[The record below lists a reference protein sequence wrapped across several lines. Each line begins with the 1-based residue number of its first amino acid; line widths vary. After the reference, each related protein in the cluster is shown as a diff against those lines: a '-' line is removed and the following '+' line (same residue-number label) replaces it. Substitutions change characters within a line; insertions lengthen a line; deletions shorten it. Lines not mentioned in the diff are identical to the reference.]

1 MRHLTG
7 RDKILYDSATPAV
20 RFLPLHFGWAAV
32 PQEPRCLVIL
42 VGGAFFGT
50 FPTFFYRALLQ
61 RLHDR
66 GCAVVALPFR
76 FSFRHWDIALSLADY
91 QSELRDEIA
100 ALIPLPATGL
110 PTVWIGHSLGCKYIA
125 LIELLSDAEQP
136 RFDAAMEHCLRPTER
151 LALERRLPDL
161 DLARLSLIDQP
172 SILLDPVISDLD
184 NAVPIPPLRRL
195 LERWLRVWPSRSES
209 FCLVERSRLF
219 QLTSILSFGSAMSR
233 ATVKVLEALPRQ
245 PWLERIN
252 LLGKRHLAVLGL
264 RQIDADILSGVE
276 TLLDHSLPRAVAP
289 AAPPLPR

>member
-1 MRHLTG
+1 MRDLTG
-7 RDKILYDSATPAV
+7 RDKILYDSVTPAV

-100 ALIPLPATGL
+100 ALMPLPATGL

-125 LIELLSDAEQP
+125 LIELLSDAELP

-195 LERWLRVWPSRSES
+195 LERWLRVWPSRGET

-219 QLTSILSFGSAMSR
+219 QLTSILSFGSSMSR
-233 ATVKVLEALPRQ
+233 ATVEVLEALPRQ

>member
-1 MRHLTG
+1 ML
-7 RDKILYDSATPAV
+7 DPATRTV

-32 PQEPRCLVIL
+32 PPDPRSLVIL

-50 FPTFFYRALLQ
+50 FPTFFYRALIQ

-100 ALIPLPATGL
+100 SLAPLPASGL

-125 LIELLSDAEQP
+125 LIELLSDAEKP
-136 RFDAAMEHCLRPTER
+136 PFDAAVEHCLRPTER
-151 LALERRLPDL
+151 LALERRLSELDL
-161 DLARLSLIDQP
+161 DRLSLIDQP
-172 SILLDPVISDLD
+172 SILLDPVISDLE

-195 LERWLRVWPSRSES
+195 LGRWLHVWPSRGETL
-209 FCLVERSRLF
+209 CLIERSRLF
-219 QLTSILSFGSAMSR
+219 QLSSILSFGSAMSR
-233 ATVKVLEALPRQ
+233 ATVEALEALPRQ
-245 PWLERIN
+245 PWLARIN
-252 LLGKRHLAVLGL
+252 LVGKRHLAVLGL
-264 RQIDADILSGVE
+264 RQIDAAVLSGVE

-289 AAPPLPR
+289 VAPPLLR